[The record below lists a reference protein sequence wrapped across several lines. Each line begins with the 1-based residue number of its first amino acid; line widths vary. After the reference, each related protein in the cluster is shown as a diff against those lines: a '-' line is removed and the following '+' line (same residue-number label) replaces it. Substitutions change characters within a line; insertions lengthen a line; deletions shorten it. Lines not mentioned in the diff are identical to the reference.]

1 MNQTRAIV
9 GKIDPCVTDCSTSL
23 RVVLLQQFT
32 EVQMGPEKGRSVSPV
47 ESSTSQRR

>member
-32 EVQMGPEKGRSVSPV
+32 EVQMGPEKGSVSPV